1 MATPATTREL
11 LAADG
16 AAALNAKQR
25 RAHANY
31 WSDAWFRFRRDP
43 TAMTAFAVLVL
54 FALLA
59 ASAGLLSNHLFH
71 MTYAKQDLLR
81 TFQKPTLAQPAYW
94 LGGDDL
100 GRSQIVRLLYGARVS
115 LFIGVFGALVSLTIG
130 VTLGMTSG
138 YFGGWWDDVV
148 VWLVTT
154 LQNIPLLFL
163 LILVGVYFRLGPVNL
178 AILIGALAW
187 VGLCNI
193 TRGQTFA
200 ARERDYVLA
209 ARSSGA
215 ASPRILFSHIL
226 PNILPLTIVIAMLD
240 AGGFILAEAAL
251 SFLGLGIQPPAPSWG
266 NMLSGATQLYYKGPH
281 LIVVPGIAITITVLC
296 FFVIGDGLRDALD
309 PRLRGAG
316 ENRDG

>member
-1 MATPATTREL
+1 MATATHDQLTAHSEPAQ
-11 LAADG
+11 
-16 AAALNAKQR
+16 NAERR
-25 RAHANY
+25 RAHASY
-31 WSDAWFRFRRDP
+31 WSDAWFRFRHDP
-43 TAMTAFAVLVL
+43 TAMTAFAVLAL
-54 FALLA
+54 FVLLA
-59 ASAGLLSNHLFH
+59 ASADLLSSHLFH
-71 MTYAKQDLLR
+71 ITYAKQNLLH
-81 TFQKPTLAQPAYW
+81 TFQKPTLAQPSYW
-94 LGGDDL
+94 LGGDEL

-115 LFIGVFGALVSLTIG
+115 LFIGVFGAAVSLTIG
-130 VTLGMTSG
+130 VTLGLTAG
-138 YFGGWWDDVV
+138 YFKGWWDDAV

-163 LILVGVYFRLGPVNL
+163 LILVGVYFRLGPVSL

-215 ASPRILFSHIL
+215 TAPRILFWHIL

-251 SFLGLGIQPPAPSWG
+251 SFLGLGIQPPSPSWG

-281 LIVVPGIAITITVLC
+281 LIVVPGIVITITVLC
-296 FFVIGDGLRDALD
+296 FFVIGDGMRDALD
-309 PRLRGAG
+309 PRLRGTD
-316 ENRDG
+316 EHRT